1 MGYADFLLWED
12 GDGDDRVLTV
22 KNILPK
28 PTSREEARRIRQVC
42 RQKLRTTSYLRCLA
56 GTAIRFMSTGCAEVV
71 VSVVSVANWSVVH
84 EKRNIVSSCYP
95 EDPAFSDFREA
106 ALLLAVL
113 EGLAVVPDVILV
125 QGEGMA
131 DASGFGVAC
140 HVGLALEHPTVGVTL
155 ESLGRQEATESVLAK
170 RRGST
175 ARLRDNVRMGAVV
188 RTQNNEDPIYV
199 SPGHQISIEAAVELA
214 LHASPW
220 YRAPEPI
227 RRANERLH
235 LCAGV

>member
-1 MGYADFLLWED
+1 M
-12 GDGDDRVLTV
+12 LTV

-28 PTSREEARRIRQVC
+28 PTSSEEAKRIRRVC
-42 RQKLRTTSYLRCLA
+42 RQQLRTSSSPRCLA

-71 VSVVSVANWSVVH
+71 VSVLSVANWSVVH
-84 EKRNIVSSCYP
+84 EKRSVVSSCYP
-95 EDPAFSDFREA
+95 EDPAIGDFREA

-125 QGEGMA
+125 QGQGMA
-131 DASGFGVAC
+131 DPSGFGVAC
-140 HVGLALEHPTVGVTL
+140 HVGLALEHPTVGVSL
-155 ESLGRQEATESVLAK
+155 DSLGSQEATRSVLAK

-175 ARLRDNVRMGAVV
+175 ARLRDDVCIGSAV
-188 RTQNNEDPIYV
+188 RTQNSEEPIYV
-199 SPGHQISIEAAVELA
+199 SPGHQISMEAAVELA

-235 LCAGV
+235 SCASV